1 MLVGHFGVSLAAK
14 RVAPKASLGTLMLA
28 SLLPDLLAWA
38 LFLAGIEHARI
49 HPGITRTN
57 ALEMYDVAISHSLA
71 TAALWGALL
80 AAVYFLW
87 RRSSRASWVIFA
99 LVLSH
104 WLLDFLSHR
113 PDMPLAPGVHH
124 YFGLGLYNSP
134 VGMLVFEGLIWFGG
148 IVVYARSTRSRG
160 RAGAYLF
167 WGVAALLTAL
177 WVVTL
182 NGAAPPDLRRAAIS
196 SLIFFCIVILWAYLL
211 DPLRPAAQP
220 GPSLATGQGAGQE
233 A

>member
-28 SLLPDLLAWA
+28 SMLPDLLAWA

-57 ALEMYDVAISHSLA
+57 SLEMYDIAISHSLA

-80 AAVYFLW
+80 AAAYFLW
-87 RRSSRASWVIFA
+87 HHYSRTSWVILG

-104 WLLDFLSHR
+104 WLLDFVSHR
-113 PDMPLAPGVHH
+113 PDMPLAPGFHH

-134 VGMLVFEGLIWFGG
+134 VGILLVEGLVWFGG
-148 IVVYARSTRSRG
+148 IVIYARSTRAR
-160 RAGAYLF
+160 RLAGAWMF
-167 WGVAALLTAL
+167 WAGTALLTLL
-177 WVVTL
+177 WIFTL
-182 NGAAPPDLRRAAIS
+182 NGASPPDLRRAGIS
-196 SLIFFCIVILWAYLL
+196 SLIFLFILVLWAYFVDFLRSAT
-211 DPLRPAAQP
+211 RPAALSRSH
-220 GPSLATGQGAGQE
+220 GVGQE

>member
-14 RVAPKASLGTLMLA
+14 RFAPKVSLGTLMLA
-28 SLLPDLLAWA
+28 SLFPDLLAWA
-38 LFLAGIEHARI
+38 LLLAGIEHARI

-57 ALEMYDVAISHSLA
+57 SLEMYDTAISHSLA

-80 AAVYFLW
+80 AAAYFLW
-87 RRSSRASWVIFA
+87 RRHSRASWVILC

-134 VGMLVFEGLIWFGG
+134 IGILVVEGFIWLGG
-148 IVVYARSTRSRG
+148 IVVYARATRARK
-160 RAGAYLF
+160 RAGAWLF
-167 WGVAALLTAL
+167 WGVVVLLTAL
-177 WVVTL
+177 WLGTL
-182 NGAAPPDLRRAAIS
+182 SGSTPPDLRRAGIS
-196 SLIFFCIVILWAYLL
+196 SLLFFSIVVLWAYLVDL
-211 DPLRPAAQP
+211 LRSVRQQPAA
-220 GPSLATGQGAGQE
+220 LASSQSAGQ
-233 A
+233 

>member
-57 ALEMYDVAISHSLA
+57 SLEMYDIAISHSLA
-71 TAALWGALL
+71 MDAVWGALL
-80 AAVYFLW
+80 AAAYFRW
-87 RRSSRASWVIFA
+87 RRYSRASWAILG

-113 PDMPLAPGVHH
+113 PDMPLAPGVHR

-134 VGMLVFEGLIWFGG
+134 PGILLVEGVIWLGG
-148 IVVYARSTRSRG
+148 IIVYARTTRATKP
-160 RAGAYLF
+160 AGPWLF
-167 WGVAALLTAL
+167 WGVAVLLTAL
-177 WVVTL
+177 WLGTL
-182 NGAAPPDLRRAAIS
+182 GGSAPPDLRRAGIS
-196 SLIFFCIVILWAYLL
+196 SLIFFSIVVLWAYLVDYL
-211 DPLRPAAQP
+211 RCASPQPAPL
-220 GPSLATGQGAGQE
+220 TKGQGTG
-233 A
+233 

>member
-28 SLLPDLLAWA
+28 SILPDLLAWA

-57 ALEMYDVAISHSLA
+57 SLEMYDIAISHSLA
-71 TAALWGALL
+71 TAALWGAFL
-80 AAVYFLW
+80 AAAYFLW
-87 RRSSRASWVIFA
+87 RRYFRASWVI
-99 LVLSH
+99 LGIVLSH

-134 VGMLVFEGLIWFGG
+134 AGILLVEGLIWLGG
-148 IVVYARSTRSRG
+148 IIVYARTTRARK
-160 RAGAYLF
+160 RAGAWLF
-167 WGVAALLTAL
+167 WSVVVLLTAL
-177 WVVTL
+177 WLATL
-182 NGAAPPDLRRAAIS
+182 GGSAPPDLRRAGIS
-196 SLIFFCIVILWAYLL
+196 SLIFFSIVVLWAYFV
-211 DPLRPAAQP
+211 DSQRSASPQAAPL
-220 GPSLATGQGAGQE
+220 TKGQGAGQE